1 MIFRPAAL
9 FDFDGTL
16 ADTIPLIV
24 DSFHHTFET
33 SGIPAF
39 DEVVIRSW
47 IGRPLVSVFGEYF
60 PGREDELIAT
70 YRTWNLAQHD
80 ALIRRIDGIA
90 ELLQA
95 LAERGIVLGVVSS
108 KKADTVRQ
116 GLRVVG
122 LEGLIDVVAGM
133 DETTRHKPE
142 PDPLLFAAAQ
152 LGVDPAQCVY
162 VGDAGVD
169 VLAARAA
176 GMAAVAVTWGAG
188 TREELESLGP
198 AAVVDTVAE
207 LGDTLLQVSERS

>member
-1 MIFRPAAL
+1 MLRPVAL

-24 DSFHHTFET
+24 DSFHHTFE
-33 SGIPAF
+33 SFGIPAF

-60 PGREDELIAT
+60 PGREEELIST

-80 ALIRRIDGIA
+80 ARIRRIDRIDD
-90 ELLQA
+90 LLRA
-95 LAERGIVLGVVSS
+95 LAERGIALGVVSS

-116 GLRVVG
+116 GLRLVG

-133 DETTRHKPE
+133 DETDRHKPE

-152 LGVDPAQCVY
+152 LGVDPPNCVY

-188 TREELESLGP
+188 TREELESLRP
-198 AAVVDTVAE
+198 EAVVGSVAE
-207 LGDTLLQVSERS
+207 LSDILLQAPEPS

>member
-1 MIFRPAAL
+1 MIRPVAL

-24 DSFHHTFET
+24 ESFHHTFEA

-47 IGRPLVSVFGEYF
+47 IGRPLVSVFAEYF

-80 ALIRRIDGIA
+80 TLIRRIDGIA
-90 ELLQA
+90 ELLES

-133 DETTRHKPE
+133 DETDRHKPE
-142 PDPLLFAAAQ
+142 PDPLLFAATK
-152 LGVDPAQCVY
+152 LGVDPPNCVY

-176 GMAAVAVTWGAG
+176 GMAAVAVAWGAG
-188 TREELESLGP
+188 TREELESLRP
-198 AAVVDTVAE
+198 EAVVGSVAE
-207 LGDTLLQVSERS
+207 LRDILLQAPEPS